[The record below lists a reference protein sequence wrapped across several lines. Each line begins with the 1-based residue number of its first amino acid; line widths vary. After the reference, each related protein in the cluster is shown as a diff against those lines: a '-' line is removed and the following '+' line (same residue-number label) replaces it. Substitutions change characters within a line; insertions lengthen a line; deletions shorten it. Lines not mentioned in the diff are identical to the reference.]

1 MCQLCALASRYQKFS
16 KSDPQILNRPLSVLV
31 TLNPKTPKPGKL
43 SASNNQSLPSD
54 SDARPDTP
62 L

>member
-16 KSDPQILNRPLSVLV
+16 KSDPQLLNTPLSVLV
-31 TLNPKTPKPGKL
+31 TLNPKTPKPSKL
-43 SASNNQSLPSD
+43 SGSNNNHSD
-54 SDARPDTP
+54 SDARPDAP